1 MKPSVSSE
9 NNRLSPSP
17 SVGSIF
23 WTTLHP
29 VTTASALAPV
39 RYGSKVTLK
48 EFLTPH
54 EFAKEPINCITLIWF
69 PAVGNSVQRML
80 VFADKWLFS
89 PTIGDSVSS
98 ILIFADEWLFFSN
111 RDFRTLKVSLHWSFS
126 PTVGNSVHPQLAFAD
141 EWLIVFCIPNVDI
154 RWWIVIFLEQLG
166 FPYIIFPNNWG
177 FCTHNV
183 VFADE
188 WLFFLNNSDFHIS
201 FSPTIGDSVHT
212 MWYSLTNSYF
222 PPQSP
227 IPYTQS

>member
-1 MKPSVSSE
+1 MKPSVSNE

-29 VTTASALAPV
+29 VT
-39 RYGSKVTLK
+39 LK
-48 EFLTPH
+48 EFLIPH
-54 EFAKEPINCITLIWF
+54 EFAKEPINYITLIWF
-69 PAVGNSVQRML
+69 PAVRNSVQRML

-126 PTVGNSVHPQLAFAD
+126 PTVGNSVHPQLAFTD
-141 EWLIVFCIPNVDI
+141 EWLIVSCIPNVDI

-166 FPYIIFPNNWG
+166 FPYIIFPDNWG

-183 VFADE
+183 VFANE
-188 WLFFLNNSDFHIS
+188 
-201 FSPTIGDSVHT
+201 
-212 MWYSLTNSYF
+212 
-222 PPQSP
+222 
-227 IPYTQS
+227 